1 MSLSYALGD
10 DADLR
15 RRLLV
20 KIGAP
25 RALVAVTAITASANN
40 HTLETPDSAVLYRIT
55 SDIYNAAQR
64 SGVQTPSVKGETGA
78 L

>member
-15 RRLLV
+15 RRLLI

-25 RALVAVTAITASANN
+25 RTVVTETPITASGNN
-40 HTLETPDSAVLYRIT
+40 HTVETPDSAVLRRIT
-55 SDIYNAAQR
+55 SDIYDVAQR
-64 SGVQTPSVKGETGA
+64 SGVKASSVKGETGA